1 MNNRPVRVLIAE
13 DDYFV
18 LEEIKRTLRGQNY
31 EIVGE
36 AYNGESAVKMVNDL
50 HPDVVLMDIK
60 MPKMDG
66 LEASQRIQEQCA
78 TPIVVL
84 TAHEPLDLVENASI
98 AGVSAYLTKP
108 PSAVEIY
115 RAIII
120 AMARHEDWMKERRLN
135 KVYAKASHEIKTL
148 RGIVPICSYC
158 KQIRDDQGN
167 WAQVEEF
174 VENHTYAKFSH
185 ATCPDCAKKHYPDI
199 FMEKE
204 TE

>member
-98 AGVSAYLTKP
+98 AGVSAYL
-108 PSAVEIY
+108 
-115 RAIII
+115 
-120 AMARHEDWMKERRLN
+120 N
-135 KVYAKASHEIKTL
+135 L
-148 RGIVPICSYC
+148 R
-158 KQIRDDQGN
+158 
-167 WAQVEEF
+167 
-174 VENHTYAKFSH
+174 
-185 ATCPDCAKKHYPDI
+185 
-199 FMEKE
+199 
-204 TE
+204 